1 MSVQDRLRHVQSLD
15 DQKEKTEQYKKLLGE
30 LIAAAS
36 EADINAYVEHSEC
49 CTQAPL
55 PPAWLVVQVM
65 LQCSH
70 SLSARSSRTT
80 PLLLSSSIPAQ

>member
-80 PLLLSSSIPAQ
+80 PLLLSSRIPAQ